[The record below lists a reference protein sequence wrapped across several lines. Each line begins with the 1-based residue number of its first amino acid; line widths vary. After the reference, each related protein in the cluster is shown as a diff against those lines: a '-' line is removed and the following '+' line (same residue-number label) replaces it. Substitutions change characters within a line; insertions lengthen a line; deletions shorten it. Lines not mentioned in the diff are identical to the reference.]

1 MIVQVL
7 WVCVFL
13 LLLVAT
19 LEIFWPKV
27 LDEGFATA
35 MVTVGDSPFWA
46 SNIPRRGDVGPDAAQ
61 EQGGYIRDTRYFADY
76 ADVQNLGVKQDFC
89 RMVQPASGSDKD
101 KFFACALGG
110 TDGLSSISFKTQ
122 MVKQGFQIS
131 RDDYM
136 NMTSYNT
143 IGYCRILKLL
153 EFEDPF
159 QAMCTATTPNGFK
172 EVTMDTNDSNPPKE
186 IQQLLNF
193 FDGIYFWLRL
203 IDDTMDYAQNLK
215 IQSAGNLAVVE
226 NPPKPTI
233 ARTLKFDG
241 QSQYLKIGDS
251 PNLSFGTTVDLRYMR
266 AMSFWVY
273 FDEFTNNAKI
283 FDFGNGAGKDNIF
296 IGIIGRGNETAQMDT
311 IRLNPCGLENTST
324 VPEAPSGAQNVE
336 ETTPENLMATSSANV
351 DEYDCPKAE
360 IYGRTLPPVQPFA
373 MPQFKATSAD
383 LLYEIWDSRQ
393 RKLHVQI
400 PGAFPLQK
408 WTHVVITATTPD
420 ATRPTLAFYMNGEL
434 NYTEANG
441 WLPQNGA
448 TTSNYIGRSNWANTT
463 SSAANPDELFRGQL
477 FDFRGYNK
485 LLNKAKVKEIYR
497 WGKLLLGLT

>member
-172 EVTMDTNDSNPPKE
+172 EVTLDTNDSNPPKE

-193 FDGIYFWLRL
+193 FDGI
-203 IDDTMDYAQNLK
+203 
-215 IQSAGNLAVVE
+215 
-226 NPPKPTI
+226 
-233 ARTLKFDG
+233 
-241 QSQYLKIGDS
+241 
-251 PNLSFGTTVDLRYMR
+251 
-266 AMSFWVY
+266 
-273 FDEFTNNAKI
+273 
-283 FDFGNGAGKDNIF
+283 
-296 IGIIGRGNETAQMDT
+296 
-311 IRLNPCGLENTST
+311 
-324 VPEAPSGAQNVE
+324 
-336 ETTPENLMATSSANV
+336 
-351 DEYDCPKAE
+351 
-360 IYGRTLPPVQPFA
+360 
-373 MPQFKATSAD
+373 
-383 LLYEIWDSRQ
+383 
-393 RKLHVQI
+393 
-400 PGAFPLQK
+400 
-408 WTHVVITATTPD
+408 
-420 ATRPTLAFYMNGEL
+420 
-434 NYTEANG
+434 
-441 WLPQNGA
+441 
-448 TTSNYIGRSNWANTT
+448 
-463 SSAANPDELFRGQL
+463 
-477 FDFRGYNK
+477 
-485 LLNKAKVKEIYR
+485 
-497 WGKLLLGLT
+497 